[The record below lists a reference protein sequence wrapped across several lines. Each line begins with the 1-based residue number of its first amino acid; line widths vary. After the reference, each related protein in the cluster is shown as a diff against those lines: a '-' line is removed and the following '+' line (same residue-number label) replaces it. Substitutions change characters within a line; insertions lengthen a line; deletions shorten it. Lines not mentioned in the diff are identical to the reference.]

1 MELRG
6 TLACFLLALCFSSG
20 RAGPLPGEGE
30 SAATGLGEAF
40 GHRMGSAAA
49 GLGEAFGHRMG
60 NALSQGAGQ
69 AVGQGAGEAASSG
82 VREAVD
88 SAGNSLSHR
97 VEEAA
102 HALGNEA
109 GRHAE
114 NIVRQGMDAAHS
126 FGQGMPGSNGA
137 WVSGWGASLGT
148 NSQGGFSVQ
157 GGNGGSPNFGPNAQ
171 GAVAQPGYGSVRGSN
186 GNTECTN
193 PPPASGSSGSQ
204 SGGSNGGS
212 GGSSSGNGGGSGSGS
227 NSGANSDQSS
237 GNARP
242 FDEGYSVSQGSRG
255 SSSSGNSGGNG
266 GGNKPECENPDN
278 EVRVSGGS
286 GGQGSRGGSSG
297 SFSGTREVK
306 ETSGEGGRILT
317 GSQGSQQGQGSGGDS
332 GRGEAVSGINSVN
345 SQTIPGIFNFDNF
358 WKNFKS
364 KMGFINWDAIE
375 KGQVPP
381 PSTRALLYFSRL
393 WEDFKHKTPFLN
405 WKEITEGIDKSSSL
419 QKRASGANQPGT
431 GWQEVAAATS
441 KNNNYHQQVYPTAY
455 YGQYPSKSPAKG
467 GVTPPSSSASRVQ
480 PGLLQWVKFW

>member
-137 WVSGWGASLGT
+137 WVSGWG
-148 NSQGGFSVQ
+148 
-157 GGNGGSPNFGPNAQ
+157 

-186 GNTECTN
+186 GNTE
-193 PPPASGSSGSQ
+193 
-204 SGGSNGGS
+204 
-212 GGSSSGNGGGSGSGS
+212 
-227 NSGANSDQSS
+227 
-237 GNARP
+237 
-242 FDEGYSVSQGSRG
+242 GSRG

-286 GGQGSRGGSSG
+286 GG
-297 SFSGTREVK
+297 
-306 ETSGEGGRILT
+306 
-317 GSQGSQQGQGSGGDS
+317 QGQGSGGDS

-419 QKRASGANQPGT
+419 QKRASGANQ
-431 GWQEVAAATS
+431 
-441 KNNNYHQQVYPTAY
+441 NNNYHQQVYPTAY
-455 YGQYPSKSPAKG
+455 YGQYPSKSPAKLKG
-467 GVTPPSSSASRVQ
+467 LRSAIPDAQ
-480 PGLLQWVKFW
+480 